1 VIQLDARLR
10 RLREHARGWGADLRE
25 IALDVDRAPDSV
37 HRYLDL
43 DVMRF
48 LATWRRSRVDESSVV
63 LDGHRFYI
71 DSAIE
76 QVVFLE
82 ELAYG
87 DAGALLAAPGAPMAG
102 PLVQLLGDE
111 RQQEWFFGT
120 MRETVGWAFFALT
133 EPDHG
138 SDASHL
144 DTTLKEHGDGF
155 QLDGAKRYVGNAAR
169 SRLGVV
175 FARSGPG
182 PLGVRAVM
190 VDTSAPGFTA
200 TVLPTVGL
208 RGLQLTAIDL
218 ASVEVPAD
226 RVLGQHLNA
235 ARRGAWAWSRTFNL
249 LRPGVAA
256 IAIGVARAA
265 LDYVAAYQRLSRPA
279 QARWD
284 ELSRRVDGVRQLAYH
299 AAVAVD
305 ADRGDGGPAS
315 AAKARAARLAEEVT
329 LAALEF
335 FGPGA
340 RLDHPLLDKLARDAR
355 GFEFMEGTGHVQRLL
370 VAQDLIRG
378 RER

>member
-182 PLGVRAVM
+182 RWAY
-190 VDTSAPGFTA
+190 
-200 TVLPTVGL
+200 
-208 RGLQLTAIDL
+208 
-218 ASVEVPAD
+218 
-226 RVLGQHLNA
+226 
-235 ARRGAWAWSRTFNL
+235 AR
-249 LRPGVAA
+249 
-256 IAIGVARAA
+256 
-265 LDYVAAYQRLSRPA
+265 
-279 QARWD
+279 
-284 ELSRRVDGVRQLAYH
+284 
-299 AAVAVD
+299 
-305 ADRGDGGPAS
+305 
-315 AAKARAARLAEEVT
+315 
-329 LAALEF
+329 
-335 FGPGA
+335 
-340 RLDHPLLDKLARDAR
+340 
-355 GFEFMEGTGHVQRLL
+355 
-370 VAQDLIRG
+370 
-378 RER
+378 

>member
-1 VIQLDARLR
+1 
-10 RLREHARGWGADLRE
+10 
-25 IALDVDRAPDSV
+25 
-37 HRYLDL
+37 
-43 DVMRF
+43 
-48 LATWRRSRVDESSVV
+48 
-63 LDGHRFYI
+63 
-71 DSAIE
+71 
-76 QVVFLE
+76 
-82 ELAYG
+82 
-87 DAGALLAAPGAPMAG
+87 
-102 PLVQLLGDE
+102 
-111 RQQEWFFGT
+111 
-120 MRETVGWAFFALT
+120 
-133 EPDHG
+133 
-138 SDASHL
+138 
-144 DTTLKEHGDGF
+144 
-155 QLDGAKRYVGNAAR
+155 
-169 SRLGVV
+169 
-175 FARSGPG
+175 
-182 PLGVRAVM
+182 M

-284 ELSRRVDGVRQLAYH
+284 ELSRRVDGVRQLTYH